1 MEQYL
6 TVAGAGPMQWECWG
20 GEAGSDTAGE
30 TPCVGALT
38 VTHPGGE
45 TRPGE
50 HWLVRTPQIFHTR
63 LLRCTHTHTQGW
75 MHTLSCPSH
84 YCLVPLFFLF
94 LCRELKY
101 FTSSKS
107 ILVHWSVCM
116 PCSKPWETIHH
127 ANQAVSQVKMNWL
140 WVRAMRGRAY
150 GSDEAENWPQ
160 KKNESEGER
169 KGNHKGG
176 QKKVKRKKEREKGR
190 KGVWELGIKAASKN
204 AGRGWA
210 LLQLNSEWY
219 INTGLVLGCP
229 S

>member
-1 MEQYL
+1 MRVLGGRGRERHRWRDALCGGSNGDTPGGRDKAWRTL
-6 TVAGAGPMQWECWG
+6 TSQ
-20 GEAGSDTAGE
+20 DTSNI
-30 TPCVGALT
+30 PYT
-38 VTHPGGE
+38 VTQMHA
-45 TRPGE
+45 
-50 HWLVRTPQIFHTR
+50 
-63 LLRCTHTHTQGW
+63 HTHKAEC
-75 MHTLSCPSH
+75 TLSPALHITALS
-84 YCLVPLFFLF
+84 PFFF

>member
-1 MEQYL
+1 
-6 TVAGAGPMQWECWG
+6 
-20 GEAGSDTAGE
+20 
-30 TPCVGALT
+30 
-38 VTHPGGE
+38 
-45 TRPGE
+45 
-50 HWLVRTPQIFHTR
+50 
-63 LLRCTHTHTQGW
+63 

-116 PCSKPWETIHH
+116 PWSKPWETIHH

-176 QKKVKRKKEREKGR
+176 QKKVKRKRERERQKGSMR
-190 KGVWELGIKAASKN
+190 ARDKSCIQKCRQRLSIVAAKQWVVYKYWVSTGMPFIVCGVSLIH
-204 AGRGWA
+204 
-210 LLQLNSEWY
+210 Y
-219 INTGLVLGCP
+219 GLVLYLSVSWWRLLVRLGLP
-229 S
+229 IFPFSV